1 MGGPEEDEGTPQ
13 PSRSP
18 HFSGKDAVSTLIKVL
33 ARPRNHRSPLFR
45 RRGRWRGGG
54 GGVQKAK
61 NITYNEQCINGYYPS
76 LSAYYMSE
84 TLNARCEFSV

>member
-1 MGGPEEDEGTPQ
+1 MEVAG
-13 PSRSP
+13 
-18 HFSGKDAVSTLIKVL
+18 V
-33 ARPRNHRSPLFR
+33 
-45 RRGRWRGGG
+45 GGG

-61 NITYNEQCINGYYPS
+61 NIAYNEQCSNGYYPS